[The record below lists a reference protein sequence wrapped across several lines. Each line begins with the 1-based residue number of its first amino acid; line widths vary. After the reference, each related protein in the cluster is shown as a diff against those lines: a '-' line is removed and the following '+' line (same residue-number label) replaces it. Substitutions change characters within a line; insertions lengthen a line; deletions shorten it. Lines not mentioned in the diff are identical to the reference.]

1 MPKEVNS
8 SGTPELTAFENL
20 LESFEVAKA
29 KAKETQ
35 AAMNEVSAYIR
46 KAVREDKARRKEV
59 ESVRAGLQKLQ
70 SIQV

>member
-1 MPKEVNS
+1 MPKEINS
-8 SGTPELTAFENL
+8 GGTPELTAFENL

>member
-1 MPKEVNS
+1 MPKEINS